1 LKLTAALVMLALLAA
16 PASFA
21 QTVKTFFVTD
31 VGIGRLNGR
40 TLYSPKAVSAAM
52 GGLPVTATTIKFDN
66 ISIPVLEATRDGK
79 VVLRVF
85 PRQGGMHISRAIAFA
100 PDAVTSTGV
109 AVGMPMSK
117 VFHRLPNQDCRNGM
131 DQEKGLVFCAAPDMS
146 DVRLEFRCDYATHN
160 DRLPPADVLAKCPL
174 EGIIWISDD

>member
-1 LKLTAALVMLALLAA
+1 MLALLAA
-16 PASFA
+16 PASLA

-52 GGLPVTATTIKFDN
+52 GGLPVTATTINFDK
-66 ISIPVLEATRDGK
+66 IPIPVLEAMRDGN

-85 PRQGGMHISRAIAFA
+85 QREGGMHISRAITFA
-100 PDAVTSTGV
+100 SDAVTSTGV

-117 VFHRLPNQDCRNGM
+117 VCHRLPNQDCRNGM
-131 DQEKGLVFCAAPDMS
+131 DQEKGLVFCPAPDMS
-146 DVRLEFRCDYATHN
+146 DVRLEFRCNYETHG
-160 DRLPPADVLAKCPL
+160 DGLPPADVLARCPL
-174 EGIIWISDD
+174 EGIIWISEE